1 MFYLRYYFINSP
13 KPDLVFNEQ
22 TWLGML
28 TLLSP
33 REGKQAT
40 VPSLISFIHRA
51 VLERSNIAAITHF
64 LDSTAEKT
72 IPF

>member
-1 MFYLRYYFINSP
+1 M
-13 KPDLVFNEQ
+13 
-22 TWLGML
+22 WLGML
-28 TLLSP
+28 TLLSL